1 MKRWRPKLNIIMTI
15 IHFTITLIITMT
27 WLCISCNNPIRLSL
41 IIFIIAIYSSIIFS
55 MLLSSW
61 YAIILFLIYIGGIIV
76 IFSYFVRF
84 SSNDSIWLK
93 RKLQSIIIPFIIIK
107 NIKIPVLLPRNP
119 STQILKLYLSSNILI
134 MILITLVLL
143 LIILIIVKIVKIESA
158 PLRSIN
164 IS

>member
-1 MKRWRPKLNIIMTI
+1 MTI
-15 IHFTITLIITMT
+15 IHFTITSIITMT

-107 NIKIPVLLPRNP
+107 NIKIPVLLPTNP